1 MMTIRS
7 GCVTWLFALTGLFGF
22 VEVCFAKDAELTGM
36 DQKQLV
42 LVNQERI
49 AQRLSAFVAGRL
61 NLFDEAGR
69 WLGPEHMTPYRA
81 LEPLALAQ
89 AYLAEGSDAAVEQ
102 ANRWLSHT
110 DVLEWHRG
118 SYVYLKYRDLLSV
131 ASRNN
136 MRAILDEMAPDYLD
150 PSWDFVGENDN
161 FPLMATAFCAFYWK
175 MSGDQQYYDTALGR
189 LKQFAKQLT
198 RSGAQSEYSSQAYAF
213 LQIEPAAMIV
223 ELMEDPSL
231 RELALKIEERL
242 WFDTLM
248 HYYEPAQK
256 MVGPYSRAYMW
267 DMRGVGLNYAIF
279 DMILGDRFLD
289 QDLDDYF
296 DTSEGWIK
304 ARNASCYGLELH
316 CPEYL
321 VEAMWEREYPFR
333 FIARA
338 DGGPGSDGEE
348 MKRLGLTMKTRSL
361 YEDDG
366 VIEYGCIQTRIET
379 FMTEDYTLGTS
390 TIPFHDGAQSET
402 FLVVYENGEHQ
413 REVATVFARMV
424 INGELPLAGD
434 TDGYGD
440 QGIGCRERGRK
451 LAVQD
456 RNVAMVAMTP
466 KLGLSEGVK
475 SLHSAFLVPNER
487 WGTGPIPFE
496 EIWIGDQRVEMDK
509 PIFRDESEPVIF
521 RDGDV
526 YMAVV
531 PFSDAKALSLV
542 NRDGYTVLS
551 FENHD
556 GDMQDFSRRKI
567 STMGGGYGFAIGS
580 ASEYPS
586 FAAFRTE
593 VAAARAESEYRT
605 NDHYRT
611 NHVRNVYFSF
621 KGTELEMEYSPS
633 VERIRYI
640 TVNGQYQESPRLE
653 VSGFPV
659 EQLPFSN

>member
-7 GCVTWLFALTGLFGF
+7 GCVTWLFVLTGLFGF

-361 YEDDG
+361 YDDDG

-475 SLHSAFLVPNER
+475 SLHSAFWFPTSDGAPAPFPSKKSGSGTSGSRWINPFFGMKANRSSSATGMSTWQWFPLAMQRRSPWSTGTGIRFSHSRIMMVICRTSVAGKSPR
-487 WGTGPIPFE
+487 WGADMGSPLAPHRSTQALPPFARRWPLPVPRVNTGPMTTTGPT
-496 EIWIGDQRVEMDK
+496 MSAMC
-509 PIFRDESEPVIF
+509 IFPSRGRNWKWSIA
-521 RDGDV
+521 RQLN
-526 YMAVV
+526 A
-531 PFSDAKALSLV
+531 SATSRLTANIRKAPGW
-542 NRDGYTVLS
+542 R
-551 FENHD
+551 
-556 GDMQDFSRRKI
+556 
-567 STMGGGYGFAIGS
+567 
-580 ASEYPS
+580 
-586 FAAFRTE
+586 
-593 VAAARAESEYRT
+593 
-605 NDHYRT
+605 
-611 NHVRNVYFSF
+611 
-621 KGTELEMEYSPS
+621 
-633 VERIRYI
+633 
-640 TVNGQYQESPRLE
+640 
-653 VSGFPV
+653 
-659 EQLPFSN
+659 